1 MKPQTVFTSQVSV
14 VGMSD
19 CVFPLAAA
27 CVNQRPEL
35 FGCAVAQ
42 VGVMDM
48 LKFHKFTIGHA
59 WTTDFGCS
67 EEKEQFEWL
76 IK

>member
-1 MKPQTVFTSQVSV
+1 MLATWVSAGGV
-14 VGMSD
+14 SD
-19 CVFPLAAA
+19 RVLPPSAA

-67 EEKEQFEWL
+67 EDKGQFEWL